1 MAPIL
6 VAGGDPDPKPGDLP
20 TFVFTAAANDLS
32 DLTGMTGTQPTV
44 EDGVLKFEGREA
56 LDGDL
61 ILGNRYLVIS
71 IMIPGTLPQSINPS
85 SLGSGPAIPP
95 AEMTTDL

>member
-44 EDGVLKFEGREA
+44 EDGVLKFEGSEA

>member
-1 MAPIL
+1 M
-6 VAGGDPDPKPGDLP
+6 GGGIHRI
-20 TFVFTAAANDLS
+20 S
-32 DLTGMTGTQPTV
+32 S
-44 EDGVLKFEGREA
+44 GVLKFEGREA